1 MFQKLSSKYQRYHS
15 IFKEINNWSSYLLF
29 KMGVH
34 PGKDFTFSFKDGH
47 TYTVPKKMIGPFREC
62 FFDDQYLQKFD
73 LGTFDNSPTIIDIG
87 ANVGYAALYFFRK
100 FPAAVIHSFEP
111 MPFLQSMLYKHQ
123 TDYKNYQWE
132 IHPYGLWKEEGEL
145 ELFTTSVDDFTSISG
160 VMKFPDAN
168 KTCKVQVR
176 TLSQFMYERSLNT
189 IDLLKLDCEGAEYE
203 ILFSL
208 PDAEFKKVKRIAMET
223 HVTESHKTEDL
234 VDFLRNKGYQVNYI
248 ANKETGHIWAWR

>member
-1 MFQKLSSKYQRYHS
+1 MSGMQHCTFLENFLQQ
-15 IFKEINNWSSYLLF
+15 LF
-29 KMGVH
+29 IVSN
-34 PGKDFTFSFKDGH
+34 P
-47 TYTVPKKMIGPFREC
+47 
-62 FFDDQYLQKFD
+62 L
-73 LGTFDNSPTIIDIG
+73 
-87 ANVGYAALYFFRK
+87 
-100 FPAAVIHSFEP
+100 
-111 MPFLQSMLYKHQ
+111 PFLQSMLYKHQ

-203 ILFSL
+203 ILFFHCQMLNS
-208 PDAEFKKVKRIAMET
+208 KK
-223 HVTESHKTEDL
+223 
-234 VDFLRNKGYQVNYI
+234 
-248 ANKETGHIWAWR
+248 